1 MKGPSALDP
10 AILEK
15 IEALAR
21 RRRRLLWA
29 RGTCAAGAVLAAA
42 MTAVAMV
49 DWLALLPDEA
59 RVALSAAAYA
69 AALGAGWFT
78 AGRFLRN
85 RPDARLLARFIEQ
98 ARPELREDLLSAVE
112 LGDSRAAQA
121 GGSPAFLEALQRS
134 VAGRMREVEAA
145 AVLPFR
151 RIAPWAWAAAGAFG
165 IVGALLLVPGF
176 RYEHRLLRSLLPLAN
191 LERLSRVE
199 VLILEPRPSERGV
212 PQGDPVTVRVELSGP
227 ETRGAFLEIFPEG
240 GRTERVEMR
249 PLGDRRFEAAVPVG
263 RVPVAYRVQAGDAR
277 TRKFTLTPLPRPEV
291 VAFRKTF
298 VYPSYTGKPPRRSGP
313 EPSGDLVEL
322 EGTAVELEVEVNL
335 NVRTAEVRL
344 EQGGVGAILPLRP
357 TEELRRLKASLVL
370 SASGTYRVHLVADAT
385 GFENKFS
392 PQYEIRAVPD
402 LVPRVSID
410 EPAQDLLVPPDE
422 VVSLRGTAQDD
433 LGLRRVTQAVKVNQG
448 EWREVAL
455 AEEAGPRI
463 AVSHRW
469 DLYELGVQPGDRVT
483 TKLVAVDLK
492 GNRAESA
499 PLHVSVSAPG
509 FDPHRLLPLA
519 AKEGV
524 YTALVELREAARA
537 LEKHAAEAS
546 AEAFSPEELVRR
558 QALLNVL
565 SEVEK
570 VALEADVAESRV
582 KEALRRVRS
591 TREADALDGTARL
604 VRRLREDALVEVR
617 AQADLGSQKGA
628 RAAASRAAER
638 AAFAE
643 AQYREILAGEEALAI
658 LSDLRDLA
666 REQEALRRQTLAA
679 RAAQD
684 PKTWERL
691 ARRQGVAASQ
701 VKAVED
707 VLAVLALRAPEGSA
721 RTVSALRKMLEEARA
736 GLRQALEAAP
746 SPSLEAASE
755 GMRQA
760 VARAF
765 QEFTG
770 LERDLARRARAAHG
784 ELARRSEPSHADV
797 RAAAAA
803 EPADRVRRAR
813 VAQALLG
820 ARAGVEEA
828 RRDAD
833 SFFAADSA
841 LAARALGAVIDA
853 HDVAPEPERLSGA
866 LATIERA
873 LRTLETG
880 HRLSEIAS
888 GLRELGEAERW
899 QAASAGTAVRH
910 PKDWLWMEDRVRG
923 LGAELRAA
931 GLPEEAVR
939 DFEKA
944 WRGATGETVRRE
956 MAERG
961 TVDRKVMSVAPPLE
975 GLAAEA
981 GRGRAGLEPFLEAAR
996 RELRALVPAL
1006 PARMEELARAAERLR
1021 EKTERLAERAQR
1033 EELSA
1038 ETRGLLADQE
1048 RLDRQVEEVVAEL
1061 RRDANVQDLRT
1072 EEGRQRARDADDAMA
1087 ILRQSPRRAEEL
1099 LEEAVR
1105 AAEPAARAGALSGAG
1120 HEQGKLARS
1129 LRTVAEHY
1137 RNLEAGRPEETR
1149 PELRK
1154 AEEALGVKAELDARY
1169 AEMARLASL
1178 ARPEGE
1184 DSAKVQAL
1192 REALEG
1198 ALASDEAMRRELAQ
1212 LGRGALERAEQA
1224 LEEAAARERE
1234 AVRDLESAQAQASAP
1249 EGGSQGIAEGARRL
1263 ARQEVPRIAASLAKA
1278 GGSSGPLGEAK
1289 RRLEEA
1295 AAKVPG
1301 EGAQPEEA
1309 ARGLEGAAVLLEQA
1323 SGDLRG
1329 VERGAAQGV
1338 PAAGAQ
1344 AKAASEAAAR
1354 AQARAE
1360 EARRAAER
1368 EAREA
1373 QAAQEA
1379 AAQARREV
1387 RTAEEAA
1394 AGRPGD
1400 AAAVSKAKEASERA
1414 RLLEVEARRQAEEA
1428 QAARQAAERAGQE
1441 ARAAAAQAER
1451 AAQGAE
1457 ALAREAQA
1465 GRERAARAAEEAAR
1479 LAGRA
1484 RAMAQGV
1491 RQAVGARAQAAAR
1504 HQEAEA
1510 LAREAQAR
1518 VEQAARGAA
1527 ALGRPEE
1534 AHTLEQVAQGIEAAT
1549 RNEVARAKETARGVD
1564 MAAAR
1569 QAAEGAHRALVVQ
1582 AEALAQARRGAPP
1595 LEGAAAEVSPGG
1607 LSEAAAQ
1614 LLARALHALNAPSAP
1629 PGEGA
1634 AGEAAQAVASA
1645 AAAQARATVRAR
1657 TEGVGG
1663 GGERGDAPFGR
1674 TPGAGRG
1681 ASVEGGQALEAALPR
1696 ALRRHGGEWGRL
1708 RALRA
1713 ENILESRREAVPAE
1727 YRDMVET
1734 YFRVLSERARERK

>member
-1 MKGPSALDP
+1 MKDPSALDP

-15 IEALAR
+15 IETLAR
-21 RRRRLLWA
+21 RRRRLLWV
-29 RGTCAAGAVLAAA
+29 RGACAAGAVLAAA
-42 MTAVAMV
+42 MTAVALV

-78 AGRFLRN
+78 AGRFLRS

-112 LGDSRAAQA
+112 LGDSRAARA
-121 GGSPAFLEALQRS
+121 GGAPAFFEALQRS
-134 VAGRMREVEAA
+134 VAGRLREVEAA

-191 LERLSRVE
+191 LERLSRVA
-199 VLILEPRPSERGV
+199 VLILEPRPPERGV

-227 ETRGAFLEIFPEG
+227 ETRGALLEIFPEG
-240 GRTERVEMR
+240 GRAERVEMR
-249 PLGDRRFEAAVPVG
+249 PLGDRRFEASVSVG
-263 RVPVAYRVQAGDAR
+263 RVPVAYRVQAGDAL

-298 VYPSYTGKPPRRSGP
+298 VYPAYTGKPPRTSGP

-335 NVRTAEVRL
+335 DVRAAEVRL
-344 EQGGVGAILPLRP
+344 EQGGVGAALALRP
-357 TEELRRLKASLVL
+357 TEDPRRLKAPLVL
-370 SASGTYRVHLVADAT
+370 SASGTYRIHLVAEAT
-385 GFENKFS
+385 GFENKFN

-402 LVPRVSID
+402 LVPRVSIE

-422 VVSLRGTAQDD
+422 VVLLRGTAQDD
-433 LGLRRVTQAVKVNQG
+433 LGLRRVTLAVKVNQG
-448 EWREVAL
+448 EWREVTL
-455 AEEAGPRI
+455 AEEAGPRV

-483 TKLVAVDLK
+483 AKLAAVDLK

-524 YTALVELREAARA
+524 YAALVELREAARA
-537 LEKHAAEAS
+537 LEKRAAEVS
-546 AEAFSPEELVRR
+546 AEAVAPEEVARR
-558 QALLNVL
+558 QALLTL
-565 SEVEK
+565 LPQIEK
-570 VALEADVAESRV
+570 VAQEADVAESRV
-582 KEALRRVRS
+582 KEALRLARS
-591 TREADALDGTARL
+591 AREADALDGTARL
-604 VRRLREDALVEVR
+604 VRRLREDALGEAR
-617 AQADLGSQKGA
+617 ARADLGSEKGA
-628 RAAASRAAER
+628 RAAAARAAEG

-643 AQYREILAGEEALAI
+643 AQYRDVLAGEEALAI

-707 VLAVLALRAPEGSA
+707 VLAVLALRAPEGPA
-721 RTVSALRKMLEEARA
+721 RRASALRKMLEEARE

-755 GMRQA
+755 RMRQA
-760 VARAF
+760 VARAL
-765 QEFTG
+765 QEFAG
-770 LERDLARRARAAHG
+770 LERELARRARAAHG
-784 ELARRSEPSHADV
+784 ELARRAEPSHADV

-803 EPADRVRRAR
+803 EPADRLRRAR

-841 LAARALGAVIDA
+841 LAARALGAVGDA
-853 HDVAPEPERLSGA
+853 HDVAPEPERLGGA

-873 LRTLETG
+873 VRTLETG

-888 GLRELGEAERW
+888 GLRELGEGERW
-899 QAASAGTAVRH
+899 QAASAGAAVRH
-910 PKDWLWMEDRVRG
+910 PKDWLWIEDRVGG

-944 WRGATGETVRRE
+944 WREAAGGAVRRE
-956 MAERG
+956 MAERAA
-961 TVDRKVMSVAPPLE
+961 VDRKVVGVALPLE

-981 GRGRAGLEPFLEAAR
+981 GRARARLEPFLEAAR

-1038 ETRGLLADQE
+1038 ETRGLLADQG
-1048 RLDRQVEEVVAEL
+1048 RLDRQVEEVLAEL
-1061 RRDANVQDLRT
+1061 RRDANVQDLLT
-1072 EEGRQRARDADDAMA
+1072 EEGRERARDADDAMA

-1105 AAEPAARAGALSGAG
+1105 AAEPPARAGALSGAG
-1120 HEQGKLARS
+1120 DEQGKLARA
-1129 LRTVAEHY
+1129 LRSVAEHY
-1137 RNLEAGRPEETR
+1137 RNLEAGRPGDTR

-1169 AEMARLASL
+1169 AQMARLASL

-1224 LEEAAARERE
+1224 IEEAVARERE
-1234 AVRDLESAQAQASAP
+1234 AVRELESAEAQAPAP
-1249 EGGSQGIAEGARRL
+1249 AGGAQGIAEEARRL

-1278 GGSSGPLGEAK
+1278 GVPAGPLEEAK

-1295 AAKVPG
+1295 AQKVPG
-1301 EGAQPEEA
+1301 EGGAPEEA
-1309 ARGLEGAAVLLEQA
+1309 ARGLESAAVLLEQA

-1338 PAAGAQ
+1338 PAGAQ

-1373 QAAQEA
+1373 QAAREA
-1379 AAQARREV
+1379 AAQAHREV
-1387 RTAEEAA
+1387 RMAEEAA

-1414 RLLEVEARRQAEEA
+1414 RVLEAEARRRAEEA

-1441 ARAAAAQAER
+1441 AQGAAAHAAR

-1457 ALAREAQA
+1457 AAAREAQA
-1465 GRERAARAAEEAAR
+1465 GREAAARAAEGAAQ

-1484 RAMAQGV
+1484 RAMAQGM
-1491 RQAVGARAQAAAR
+1491 RQAAGGRARAAAR

-1510 LAREAQAR
+1510 LAREAQAG

-1534 AHTLEQVAQGIEAAT
+1534 AHTLEQVARGIEGAT
-1549 RNEVARAKETARGVD
+1549 RNEVARAREAARGADV
-1564 MAAAR
+1564 AAAR
-1569 QAAEGAHRALVVQ
+1569 QAAEGARRALEAQ

-1607 LSEAAAQ
+1607 LSEEAAQ

-1634 AGEAAQAVASA
+1634 VGEAARAVASA

-1657 TEGVGG
+1657 TEGAGG
-1663 GGERGDAPFGR
+1663 GGEPGDAPFGR

-1681 ASVEGGQALEAALPR
+1681 ASVEGGQALETALPR
-1696 ALRRHGGEWGRL
+1696 VLRRPGGEWGRL